1 MRIYTV
7 KIELENDAFQAGGD
21 FNPEEAAAVEVGRIL
36 DELSEGINSTGELPR
51 RSILD
56 SNGNTCG
63 VAYIALK
70 GMPNTT
76 GPWGRR

>member
-7 KIELENDAFQAGGD
+7 KIELENDAFQAAGD

-36 DELSEGINSTGELPR
+36 DGLSEEINKTAELPR
-51 RSILD
+51 HSLKD
-56 SNGNTCG
+56 ENGNTCG

-70 GMPNTT
+70 DS
-76 GPWGRR
+76 GPWNPRGRR